1 MGIPETRYARTKDG
15 VHIAY
20 QVLGAGPVD
29 LVYVNSSFTSDVEL
43 MWEWA
48 PYAEWLRGLSAHGR
62 LIVFDRR
69 GTGLSDGVTAD
80 ALPSLDARM
89 DDIRAVMDAAGSER
103 AVLFVI
109 EDGAAPGFLFAATY
123 PERVLG
129 LMTWSSQAKG
139 TRAPDYPF
147 GWTDAE
153 WDVHL
158 AKIEAG
164 FGTPDWTQQWV
175 DWLLPGMAGDAEL
188 VRQFGRLIRHS
199 LSPAAA
205 LAVERMVRE
214 LDVRHLLPAIQCPT
228 WVLQPATGPL
238 ASSDEGR
245 YLADHIAGARLIE
258 VSGSDELSLV
268 PLGHLRDLLASV
280 RDEQL
285 VFDRV
290 LATVLFTDIVGSTEI
305 ASRLGDHKWRELVL
319 EHNAKCRALIGRFR
333 GREVD
338 NAGDGFFAT
347 FDGPARAVRCAQA
360 IGEAVEPL
368 GLQIRAG
375 LHTGE
380 VETIGDKAGGIA
392 VVIGARVASHAGAG
406 EVLVSSTVK
415 ELVAGSGLTFFDL
428 GEHTLKGV
436 SDPVRIYRVAT

>member
-1 MGIPETRYARTKDG
+1 MDVPETRYARTKDG

-29 LVYVNSSFTSDVEL
+29 IVYVNSSFCSDVEL
-43 MWEWA
+43 MWEWS
-48 PYAEWLRGLSAHGR
+48 PYAEWLRGVSAHGR

-69 GTGLSDGVTAD
+69 GTGLSDGVTGD
-80 ALPSLDARM
+80 ALPSLDSRM

-123 PERVLG
+123 PERVLA

-139 TRAPDYPF
+139 TRTADYPF
-147 GWTDAE
+147 GWTDTE
-153 WDVHL
+153 WDEHL
-158 AKIEAG
+158 ASIEAG
-164 FGTPDWTQQWV
+164 FGTHEWVQQWV
-175 DWLLPGMAGDAEL
+175 GWLLPSMAGDTEL

-205 LAVERMVRE
+205 LAVERMARD

-228 WVLQPATGPL
+228 WVMQPDAGPL
-238 ASSDEGR
+238 ASGDEGR
-245 YLADHIAGARLIE
+245 YLAHHIAGARLIE
-258 VSGSDELSLV
+258 VPGSDELL
-268 PLGHLRDLLASV
+268 LGVLIHLGDLLASV
-280 RDEQL
+280 RDEQAE
-285 VFDRV
+285 FDRV

-305 ASRLGDHKWRELVL
+305 AFELGDRKWRELVSD
-319 EHNAKCRALIGRFR
+319 HNAKCRALIRRFH

-347 FDGPARAVRCAQA
+347 FDGPARAVRCALA
-360 IGEAVEPL
+360 ISEAVKPL

-380 VETIGDKAGGIA
+380 VETIGDKIGGIA
-392 VVIGARVASHAGAG
+392 VHIGARIGARAGAD

-415 ELVAGSGLTFFDL
+415 ELVAGSGLTFHDL
-428 GEHTLKGV
+428 GEHHLKGV
-436 SDPVRIYRVAT
+436 SDPVRIYRVDT

>member
-1 MGIPETRYARTKDG
+1 
-15 VHIAY
+15 
-20 QVLGAGPVD
+20 
-29 LVYVNSSFTSDVEL
+29 
-43 MWEWA
+43 MWEWT
-48 PYAEWLRGLSAHGR
+48 PYAEWLRGISARGR

-69 GTGLSDGVTAD
+69 GTGISDGVTAD

-123 PERVLG
+123 PDRVLA

-139 TRAPDYPF
+139 TRTLDYPF
-147 GWTDAE
+147 GWTETE
-153 WDVHL
+153 WDVYL
-158 AKIEAG
+158 ASIEAD
-164 FGTPDWTQQWV
+164 FGTPDWVQNWV
-175 DWLLPGMAGDAEL
+175 DWLLPELAGDAEL
-188 VRQFGRLIRHS
+188 VRQFGRLVRHS

-205 LAVERMVRE
+205 LAVERMARD
-214 LDVRHLLPAIQCPT
+214 LDVRQLLPAIQCPT
-228 WVLQPATGPL
+228 WVLQPVSAPL
-238 ASSDEGR
+238 TSADEGR

-258 VSGSDELSLV
+258 VPGADHLLLGALVHLSALI
-268 PLGHLRDLLASV
+268 ASV
-280 RDEQL
+280 RDEQAE
-285 VFDRV
+285 FDRV

-305 ASRLGDHKWRELVL
+305 AAELGDRKWRELVS
-319 EHNAKCRALIGRFR
+319 EHNAKCRALIRRYR

-360 IGEAVEPL
+360 ISEAVKPL

-380 VETIGDKAGGIA
+380 VETIGEKVGGIA
-392 VVIGARVASHAGAG
+392 VHIGARVGARAGAD

-415 ELVAGSGLTFFDL
+415 ELVAGSGLIFHDL
-428 GEHTLKGV
+428 GEHNLKGV
-436 SDPVRIYRVAT
+436 SDPVRIYRVDT